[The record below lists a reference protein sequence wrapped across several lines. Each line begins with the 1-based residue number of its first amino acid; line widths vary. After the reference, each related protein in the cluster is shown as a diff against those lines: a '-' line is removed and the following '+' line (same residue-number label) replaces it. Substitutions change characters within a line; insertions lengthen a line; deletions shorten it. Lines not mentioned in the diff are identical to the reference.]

1 LSIGVLI
8 TFIVILPLDDAQ
20 KRPLIITILLLLVGF
35 FLAILNKKQRTMPLP
50 LITSRDSFIDSLQDA
65 PSSTTAALH
74 QGVSP
79 PSTDSHGDKIG
90 SAHTIAKTPSSC
102 DSKQDHHHNSAA
114 SEVVVQQTMS
124 TSLQSSTLSDSCSDD
139 FVNEPMH
146 SPPTP
151 PTELKTDLDGNFETN
166 ETLLSGEPD
175 IPIVLDG
182 GEEDQLSVT
191 MLALYKVNMHA
202 RTNKDRHYSFP
213 GHGLERHTN
222 TL

>member
-1 LSIGVLI
+1 MLI
-8 TFIVILPLDDAQ
+8 TLIVILPFDDAQ
-20 KRPLIITILLLLVGF
+20 QRPLITTILLLLVGF
-35 FLAILNKKQRTMPLP
+35 FLAILDKKQRTMPLP

-65 PSSTTAALH
+65 PSSTDGALH
-74 QGVSP
+74 PGVSTT
-79 PSTDSHGDKIG
+79 STDSNGDKIG
-90 SAHTIAKTPSSC
+90 STHAITKTPSSC
-102 DSKQDHHHNSAA
+102 ENKKDHQHNAAA

-151 PTELKTDLDGNFETN
+151 PTELKTDLDGDFETN

-202 RTNKDRHYSFP
+202 RTPVQTRTGIHSQDMAWNGILK
-213 GHGLERHTN
+213 TV
-222 TL
+222 